1 MISRVIC
8 TDKLHSSYGLIKF
21 SLSWK
26 KLLVF
31 TNTELHLKSRGY
43 YLY

>member
-1 MISRVIC
+1 MISRVIY
-8 TDKLHSSYGLIKF
+8 TYKLHSSYGLIKF
-21 SLSWK
+21 SLSLK

-31 TNTELHLKSRGY
+31 TNTELHSKSRY